1 MMANIWWSLPLT
13 LIVFFAARKLAAR
26 YKFPLLNPL
35 LVAMVVIIPF
45 LMLTGISYDSYFKG
59 SEVLNDLLQPA
70 VVALAYPLYE
80 QLHQIRARWKSII
93 TICFIGSVVA
103 MVTGTSVALLMGASP
118 EIAAS
123 ILPKSVTTPIAMA
136 VGGSIGGIPA
146 ISAVCVIFVGILGAV
161 FGHTLLNAMRIR
173 TKAARGLAMGT
184 ASHALGT
191 ARCAELEAAGVPGAL
206 ARRLGEA
213 ISVGVLLVLL
223 CPCVDYVIVFT
234 GLADGDNRR
243 LLSATPLLL
252 LLQMALLPLYLTLFL
267 GDDLREIVDVGP
279 FLRAFVFLIVIP
291 LALAWLTQ
299 AWSARTRAGQR
310 VATGAGALMVPL
322 MAVVLAVVV
331 ASQIPRIDG
340 NLGALAPVIVVYAAF
355 LVVMPLAGKAV
366 AGLLRLDV
374 PASRAVAFSGATRNS
389 LVVLPLALALPTG
402 YELAAAAVVAQT
414 LVEMVGMVVYVRAI
428 PRLVR

>member
-146 ISAVCVIFVGILGAV
+146 ISAVASFSSASSALCLAIHCLMRCVFVP
-161 FGHTLLNAMRIR
+161 
-173 TKAARGLAMGT
+173 K
-184 ASHALGT
+184 
-191 ARCAELEAAGVPGAL
+191 
-206 ARRLGEA
+206 
-213 ISVGVLLVLL
+213 
-223 CPCVDYVIVFT
+223 
-234 GLADGDNRR
+234 
-243 LLSATPLLL
+243 
-252 LLQMALLPLYLTLFL
+252 
-267 GDDLREIVDVGP
+267 
-279 FLRAFVFLIVIP
+279 LRAVWRWGQP
-291 LALAWLTQ
+291 
-299 AWSARTRAGQR
+299 RTPSVRRA
-310 VATGAGALMVPL
+310 
-322 MAVVLAVVV
+322 
-331 ASQIPRIDG
+331 
-340 NLGALAPVIVVYAAF
+340 APSWIIRKVR
-355 LVVMPLAGKAV
+355 LVRWHWCY
-366 AGLLRLDV
+366 AGLLLR
-374 PASRAVAFSGATRNS
+374 
-389 LVVLPLALALPTG
+389 
-402 YELAAAAVVAQT
+402 
-414 LVEMVGMVVYVRAI
+414 
-428 PRLVR
+428 